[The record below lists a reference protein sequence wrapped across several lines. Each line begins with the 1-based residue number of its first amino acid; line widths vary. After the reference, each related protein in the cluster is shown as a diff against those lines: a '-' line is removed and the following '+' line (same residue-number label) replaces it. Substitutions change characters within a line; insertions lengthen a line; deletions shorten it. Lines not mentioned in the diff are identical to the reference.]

1 MPERL
6 VRAGSL
12 TGRPSSREPKDVWE
26 QAWHLCE
33 HSRQKDHKHTFPG
46 AGGSLARAEGRGSEG
61 SMGEMRPER
70 QQVGPIGPCRPG

>member
-1 MPERL
+1 MY
-6 VRAGSL
+6 GSKPG
-12 TGRPSSREPKDVWE
+12 TYVSTP
-26 QAWHLCE
+26 
-33 HSRQKDHKHTFPG
+33 DHKHTLPG